1 MGARGLSLVA
11 GGALALA
18 GCTDAAT
25 RIAYDI
31 EAGAKSLASSPDT
44 RATVRHEPARWP
56 EGCDGGYS
64 LEIGRGASA
73 DPGKGSIVVKC
84 AGHGL
89 YYTTYHL
96 NFVVVPATV
105 SVRKDAGEA
114 VLLQLEKRGG
124 AIALVEIR

>member
-1 MGARGLSLVA
+1 MRARMRALAA

-25 RIAYDI
+25 RIAYDV
-31 EAGAKSLASSPDT
+31 EAGAKSLKASAQAS
-44 RATVRHEPARWP
+44 ATVRHEPASWP
-56 EGCDGGYS
+56 DGCGDGFA
-64 LEIGRGASA
+64 LEIGRGAKG
-73 DPGKGSIVVKC
+73 DPGKGSIVVRC
-84 AGHGL
+84 DGHGL

-105 SVRKDAGEA
+105 SVRKAAGEP

-124 AIALVEIR
+124 DIVLTEAR